1 MDRLSDF
8 LSQHEETGGEVI
20 APTLTQGISIRD
32 LSFGYEDEK
41 EILHHINLDFSPG
54 KKYAI
59 VGSSGLGKTTLSS
72 KVYLYL
78 TIPSI
83 IMLRSIKTSRT
94 TMCSL
99 PLSGQVFPG

>member
-41 EILHHINLDFSPG
+41 EILHHTKPHHANI
-54 KKYAI
+54 
-59 VGSSGLGKTTLSS
+59 
-72 KVYLYL
+72 
-78 TIPSI
+78 
-83 IMLRSIKTSRT
+83 
-94 TMCSL
+94 
-99 PLSGQVFPG
+99 